1 MNKGQSNLI
10 CNHINNCFC
19 SFNVKLSMLQFVF
32 IPSLIIMNTATHCLW
47 ALYCET
53 GTRQTR
59 EITYWS
65 CWQWDGDR
73 NWLGVPQGLVLRYF
87 SFKFKLKFCPRTNF
101 GIIYCFVGKLTYLER
116 IVEYGPF
123 SIGLF
128 NTPCFLYKILNKYC
142 FQRFLG
148 VIVALSRNY

>member
-1 MNKGQSNLI
+1 MNKGQSHLI

-59 EITYWS
+59 EIIIDPADNEMEIEIYWVS
-65 CWQWDGDR
+65 
-73 NWLGVPQGLVLRYF
+73 P
-87 SFKFKLKFCPRTNF
+87 K
-101 GIIYCFVGKLTYLER
+101 
-116 IVEYGPF
+116 
-123 SIGLF
+123 
-128 NTPCFLYKILNKYC
+128 
-142 FQRFLG
+142 
-148 VIVALSRNY
+148 A